1 MENMCKNY
9 VIAID
14 GEAGT
19 GKSTLAKNI
28 AKKYSIVYMD
38 TGAMYRIVTLAMIYE
53 SIELNET
60 DKIEELLKN
69 IKLEMTNENGEDKF
83 YLNGEDVSKKIRE
96 KQVNNLVSQVSH
108 IPVVRESMVDLQR
121 KLAQGKKI
129 VMEGRDIGTNVFPN
143 AEVKIY
149 LVASAEERAKRRFE
163 QNKEKGID
171 IPYEEIL
178 ENVRFRDNN
187 DKSSSVGTLK
197 KAEDAYEI
205 DTTNYTLEEV
215 ENLVVEK
222 IKERVDINEHS

>member
-1 MENMCKNY
+1 MENIYKNY

-28 AKKYSIVYMD
+28 AKKYGIVYMD
-38 TGAMYRIVTLAMIYE
+38 TGAMYRCVALNMIYE
-53 SIELNET
+53 GVKLDEIE
-60 DKIEELLKN
+60 KIEDILDN
-69 IKLEMTNENGEDKF
+69 IKIDMVHENGEDKF

-96 KQVNNLVSQVSH
+96 KQVNDIVSQVSH
-108 IPVVRESMVDLQR
+108 IQIVRDRMVDLQR
-121 KLAQGKKI
+121 KLSKGKKI

-171 IPYEEIL
+171 IPYDEIL
-178 ENVRFRDNN
+178 KNVIFRDNN

-197 KAEDAYEI
+197 KADDAYEL
-205 DTTNYTLEEV
+205 DTTKYTLEEV
-215 ENLVVEK
+215 EKIVVDK
-222 IKERVDINEHS
+222 IRERIDLDA

>member
-1 MENMCKNY
+1 MEKMCKNY

-28 AKKYSIVYMD
+28 AKKYGIVYMD
-38 TGAMYRIVTLAMIYE
+38 TGAMYRCVTLAMLNE
-53 SIELNET
+53 KIELDNI
-60 DKIEELLKN
+60 DKISKLLDR
-69 IKLEMTNENGEDKF
+69 IKIDMTNENGEDKF
-83 YLNGEDVSKKIRE
+83 YLDGEDVSRKIRE
-96 KQVNNLVSQVSH
+96 KQVDNLVSQVSH
-108 IPVVRESMVDLQR
+108 IPIVRERMVNLQR
-121 KLAQGKKI
+121 ELAKGKKI

-178 ENVRFRDNN
+178 KNVIFRDNN

-197 KAEDAYEI
+197 KADDAYEI
-205 DTTNYTLEEV
+205 DTTNYTMEE
-215 ENLVVEK
+215 EESIVVEK
-222 IKERVDINEHS
+222 IREKVDLDA